1 MKTFFKLFSIIIVS
15 IFIIKCSSNNNE
27 EDSVQNPANLDNGN
41 VVGTPPA
48 PICASAPSMDMI
60 GAVNFG
66 DGTAA
71 SCTQAALQALLTAGG
86 KIIFNGGTEPL
97 TITLTSTLNVPSRK
111 EVIIDGKGLLTIS
124 GNNLVRIFNK
134 DAPANQN
141 EGTLFGVQNMKLIN
155 GKAGDKFGG
164 AAILGNFFGSLK
176 VINVTFDNNQS
187 QLSDPDACGAV
198 HTGGYKEVLFSNCI
212 FSNNKG
218 ANGGAVGTI
227 GSSSEF
233 INCKFE
239 NNKATGTGGTGT
251 SPSGK
256 GGIGG
261 AVYNDGV
268 DQNGVNNYIKMCGCT
283 FINNSSGHEAGAVS
297 VIFYAGKGSVMA
309 MDKCSFEGNSC
320 SPDKG
325 GAFYFMNGSLT
336 LTNST
341 FADNNCSASGGAIWA
356 NNYIANI
363 YNCTFKGNNALSG
376 DNGLGG
382 ALTLDGSGA
391 NKAAEVSYCT
401 FAENGARL
409 FASAIMNTGNLNLL
423 NSLFYK
429 NKVGL
434 GNQNN
439 ADGGAVINKNSNLT
453 ANQGNLQFP
462 KEFTSQYGTATDY
475 WITSSV
481 LTSDALLQPLSNN
494 QGPTKT
500 MALET
505 GSPAVGKATKITSI
519 TTDQRGKPR
528 KAMPDIGAFE
538 TQ

>member
-15 IFIIKCSSNNNE
+15 IFIIKCSNND
-27 EDSVQNPANLDNGN
+27 EDSAQNQPNLDNDN

-48 PICASAPSMDMI
+48 PICTAAPPMDMA
-60 GAVNFG
+60 GSVNFG

-124 GNNLVRIFNK
+124 GNNSVRIFNK

-141 EGTLFGVQNMKLIN
+141 EGTLFGIQNMKLIN
-155 GKAGDKFGG
+155 GKANDKLGG
-164 AAILGNFFGSLK
+164 AAILGNYFGSLK

-251 SPSGK
+251 SPNGK

-283 FINNSSGHEAGAVS
+283 FINNTSGHEGGALS

-325 GAFYFMNGSLT
+325 GAFYFMNGSIT

-341 FADNNCSASGGAIWA
+341 FADNNSSASGGAIWA
-356 NNYIANI
+356 TNYIANI

-391 NKAAEVSYCT
+391 NKAADVSFCT
-401 FAENGARL
+401 FAENRAGM
-409 FASAIMNTGNLNLL
+409 FASAIMNTGNLNLQ

-434 GNQNN
+434 GSQSN
-439 ADGGAVINKNSNLT
+439 ADGGAVINKNSSLT
-453 ANQGNLQFP
+453 ANRGNLQFP

-481 LTSDALLQPLSNN
+481 LTSDALLQPLTNN

-500 MALET
+500 MALGT
-505 GSPAVGKATKITSI
+505 GSTAIGKATKISLI
-519 TTDQRGKPR
+519 STDQRGKPR
-528 KAMPDIGAFE
+528 KAIPDIGAFE

>member
-1 MKTFFKLFSIIIVS
+1 MKIFLKLFSIIVVS
-15 IFIIKCSSNNNE
+15 IFITNCSKNSD
-27 EDSVQNPANLDNGN
+27 DSPENPTTPNNGN
-41 VVGTPPA
+41 VIIIPPA
-48 PICASAPSMDMI
+48 IICNSSPLLNMT

-71 SCTQAALQALLTAGG
+71 SCTQAALQALITAGG
-86 KIIFNGGTEPL
+86 KINFNGGSAPFTL
-97 TITLTSTLNVPSRK
+97 TLTSTLEVPSRK

-134 DAPANQN
+134 DAPANQG

-155 GKAGDKFGG
+155 GKASDRLGG
-164 AAILGNFFGSLK
+164 AAILGNYFGSLK

-187 QLSDPDACGAV
+187 QLSHPDACGAV
-198 HTGGYKEVLFSNCI
+198 HTGGYKEVLFSNCV
-212 FSNNKG
+212 FTSNKG

-251 SPSGK
+251 SASGL

-268 DQNGVNNYIKMCGCT
+268 NQNGVNNYIKMCGCT
-283 FINNSSGHEAGAVS
+283 FINNTAGHEAGALS
-297 VIFYAGKGSVMA
+297 VIFYAGQGSVMA

-325 GAFYFMNGSLT
+325 GAFYFMNGNISVA
-336 LTNST
+336 NST
-341 FADNNCSASGGAIWA
+341 FADNSSAAVGGAIWA
-356 NNYIANI
+356 SNYNANI
-363 YNCTFKGNNALSG
+363 INCTFKGNNALNG
-376 DNGLGG
+376 TNGLGG
-382 ALTLDGSGA
+382 ALALDGSGA
-391 NKAAEVSYCT
+391 NKAATVTYCT
-401 FAENGARL
+401 FAENRAGD
-409 FASAIMNTGNLNLL
+409 FASAIFNGGSLTLTNN
-423 NSLFYK
+423 LFYK

-434 GNQNN
+434 GSQGN
-439 ADGGAVINKNSNLT
+439 ADAGAVINKNSNLT
-453 ANQGNLQFP
+453 VNLGNLQFP
-462 KEFTSQYGTATDY
+462 KEYTSQYGTANDF
-475 WITSSV
+475 WLTSSV
-481 LTSDALLQPLSNN
+481 LTTDALLQPLSDN
-494 QGPTKT
+494 QGPNKT
-500 MALET
+500 MALGV
-505 GSPAVGKATKITSI
+505 GSPAIGKATNITTI

-528 KAMPDIGAFE
+528 KAIPDIGAFE